1 MCETARSIVFSLE
14 LRKTTLRNVGDVALY
29 MCRMA
34 CLQPATESIVRLMR
48 SSRAGVRT
56 YCVSER
62 EPKNIADRLTDLYP
76 DIVWYFLIF
85 DEASNEVK
93 VSVASSG
100 VCDFDFLDTRLDQL
114 AEEGSLLFD
123 GHWICQR
130 LVSVAQVSREPQRG
144 FGECF

>member
-1 MCETARSIVFSLE
+1 
-14 LRKTTLRNVGDVALY
+14 
-29 MCRMA
+29 
-34 CLQPATESIVRLMR
+34 MR

-56 YCVSER
+56 YYVSER

-114 AEEGSLLFD
+114 AEESSLLFD

-130 LVSVAQVSREPQRG
+130 LVSVAQVSREPQWG